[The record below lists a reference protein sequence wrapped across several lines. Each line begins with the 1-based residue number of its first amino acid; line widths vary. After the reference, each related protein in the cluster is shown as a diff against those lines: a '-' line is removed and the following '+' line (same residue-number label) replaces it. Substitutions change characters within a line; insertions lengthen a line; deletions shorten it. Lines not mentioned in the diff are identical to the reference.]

1 MNSHDLNDIFYIELK
16 EIVDGL
22 VKKCLV
28 TWEEVTKE
36 EKPEKEIIS
45 VSIPNIIFNNGV
57 ISSVSYTSECEE
69 REIFFRIEYICLKKI
84 KQQQEFLNLIE
95 KLSVLKN
102 LGKRPEHIAWI
113 FCSKIFRSI
122 YDESKNTAEISKTLI
137 DELQDLPIS
146 YVSTIHLNNLVLRCG
161 DFHLDERTHLRKII
175 DSDLKYEQGLF
186 TNSDFN
192 SNFNI
197 KLFDSVCEIKIQSN
211 GPRNIQDK
219 ITKLIKILRLF
230 SGSAIAYS
238 QYKLESKSIID
249 ISGGTITDM
258 TNLSNGPKLF
268 ISEDNKNKL
277 INFYSWT
284 ENNIPERYVSSDL
297 IEDEIGIAIKRY
309 ENALLLH
316 VHPIEK
322 LANGVIGL
330 EALYLQNDGD
340 SSYKFRS
347 RITKMMSF
355 FDCDT
360 KVLSETL
367 KDAYKIRSSYLH
379 GSVLSDKKAEE
390 LLPTI
395 FECLRRSILLFILL
409 NKEGFEKKKVL
420 PQIDYSFADGEENNK
435 LKKKIEEVT
444 SDISFNLK
452 GYL

>member
-1 MNSHDLNDIFYIELK
+1 
-16 EIVDGL
+16 
-22 VKKCLV
+22 
-28 TWEEVTKE
+28 
-36 EKPEKEIIS
+36 
-45 VSIPNIIFNNGV
+45 
-57 ISSVSYTSECEE
+57 
-69 REIFFRIEYICLKKI
+69 
-84 KQQQEFLNLIE
+84 
-95 KLSVLKN
+95 
-102 LGKRPEHIAWI
+102 
-113 FCSKIFRSI
+113 
-122 YDESKNTAEISKTLI
+122 
-137 DELQDLPIS
+137 
-146 YVSTIHLNNLVLRCG
+146 
-161 DFHLDERTHLRKII
+161 
-175 DSDLKYEQGLF
+175 
-186 TNSDFN
+186 
-192 SNFNI
+192 
-197 KLFDSVCEIKIQSN
+197 
-211 GPRNIQDK
+211 
-219 ITKLIKILRLF
+219 
-230 SGSAIAYS
+230 
-238 QYKLESKSIID
+238 
-249 ISGGTITDM
+249 M

-277 INFYSWT
+277 INFYSWA